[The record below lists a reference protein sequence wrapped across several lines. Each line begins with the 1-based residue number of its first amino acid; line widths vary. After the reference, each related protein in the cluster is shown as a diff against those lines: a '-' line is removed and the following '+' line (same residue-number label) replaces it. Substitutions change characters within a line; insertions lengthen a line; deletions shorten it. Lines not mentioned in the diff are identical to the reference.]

1 MDTYHHPSCSEKYDN
16 AKNVQHT
23 RCKNTCGQDEQGLKV
38 LFNIYNQNG
47 SSVEGLKKELSSL
60 PGQVDIPAGQATF
73 IFKQVIC
80 QLK

>member
-1 MDTYHHPSCSEKYDN
+1 M
-16 AKNVQHT
+16 
-23 RCKNTCGQDEQGLKV
+23 

-47 SSVEGLKKELSSL
+47 SSKLNVYENFGKYSVEGLKKELSSL
-60 PGQVDIPAGQATF
+60 PGQVDFPAGQASF